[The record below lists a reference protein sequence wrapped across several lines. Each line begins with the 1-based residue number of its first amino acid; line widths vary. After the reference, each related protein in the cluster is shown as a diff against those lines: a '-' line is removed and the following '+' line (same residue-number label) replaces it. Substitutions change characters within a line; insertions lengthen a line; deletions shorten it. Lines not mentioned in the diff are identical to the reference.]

1 MRVRVKD
8 FPVRYKDQRYKK
20 DAELTITQDAF
31 NDGLFVCLDVKGDDQ
46 ADAIDEQEKSDEEE

>member
-8 FPVRYKDQRYKK
+8 MPVRYKDQRYKK

-31 NDGLFVCLDVKGDDQ
+31 NDGLFVCLDTKDDDQ
-46 ADAIDEQEKSDEEE
+46 VDNEHKETTDEE

>member
-20 DAELTITQDAF
+20 DDELTITQDAF
-31 NDGLFVCLDVKGDDQ
+31 NDGLFVCLDAKGDAQLD
-46 ADAIDEQEKSDEEE
+46 DEQEETTVEDEE